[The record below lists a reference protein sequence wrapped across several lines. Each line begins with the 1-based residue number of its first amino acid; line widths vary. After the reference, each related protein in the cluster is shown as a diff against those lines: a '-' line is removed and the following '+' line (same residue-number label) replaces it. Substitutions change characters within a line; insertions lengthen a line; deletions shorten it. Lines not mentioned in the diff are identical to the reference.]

1 MRKGIWITV
10 LLGILL
16 ALLVLLGYWLG
27 TPRLLSVSP
36 APQATSVAPGAEVLL
51 NFSRPMQPTAMA
63 SYLAFE
69 PARSGTYS
77 LQGSTLVFTPAGPWP
92 AGETIQARLL
102 PGAPASGILA
112 LPLSQGLEWSFSI
125 RQPSL
130 VYLYPATDP
139 AELTVQSP
147 ISGATRSLTK
157 VTGGVLDFDI
167 SADGSQI
174 FYSTRQA
181 GGSAIYRLDLAGA
194 PGTEATPGVSSPA
207 EQTAQPV
214 FTCSEALCD
223 ALALSPKG
231 DYLAYERGSLPASGQ
246 TENFQ
251 VWVLPLASGGSAEP
265 FLAGA
270 AGHQTTQPS
279 WSSAGLL
286 AFYDSNEKAYIF
298 TEPGAGER
306 GRFPNETGQGGA
318 WHPDGRQFLAPEI
331 IFVDTGSSPS
341 VTGLEPRADSHLLL
355 YNLDTKAT
363 QDLTPGQ
370 GIEDTSPVF
379 SPDGKFLAFARKYLD
394 DLHWTPGRQLW
405 VARLDTREARPLT
418 SEPDYNHYQFAWSFS
433 GEQLA
438 YVRFNQTAPSE
449 PPEIWVMNLLDG
461 TQSRLAVGG
470 YSPHWTP

>member
-1 MRKGIWITV
+1 MRKGLWITV

-16 ALLVLLGYWLG
+16 ALLVMLGYWLG
-27 TPRLLSVSP
+27 TPRLLSVLP
-36 APQATSVAPGAEVLL
+36 APQASNVAPDAQVLL
-51 NFSRPMQPTAMA
+51 NFTRPLQTSAIA
-63 SYLAFE
+63 DRLAFE
-69 PARSGTYS
+69 PAMDGTYS
-77 LQGSTLVFTPAGPWP
+77 WQGSTLVFTPARPWP
-92 AGETIQARLL
+92 AGVTVQARLL
-102 PGAPASGILA
+102 PGAPASGILELA
-112 LPLSQGLEWSFSI
+112 LRQGLEWAFNI

-130 VYLYPATDP
+130 VYLHPATDP

-147 ISGATRSLTK
+147 ISSATRSLTN

-167 SADGSQI
+167 SADGALVY
-174 FYSTRQA
+174 YSIRQA

-194 PGTEATPGVSSPA
+194 PGPEATPGTSGPA
-207 EQTAQPV
+207 EQIAHQV
-214 FTCSEALCD
+214 LTCKEALCD

-231 DYLAYERGSLPASGQ
+231 DYLAYERGLLPDAGQ
-246 TENFQ
+246 AENFQ
-251 VWVLPLASGGSAEP
+251 VWVLPLAAGAAAEP

-286 AFYDSNEKAYIF
+286 AFYDSNETAYFF
-298 TEPGAGER
+298 TEPGAGAR
-306 GRFPNETGQGGA
+306 GRFPNETGQGGS

-331 IFVDTGSSPS
+331 IFVDTGSSS
-341 VTGLEPRADSHLLL
+341 TVTGLQPRADSHLLL
-355 YNLDTKAT
+355 YNLDTKAI
-363 QDLTPGQ
+363 QDLTPGE

-394 DLHWTPGRQLW
+394 EKRWTPGRQLW
-405 VARLDTREARPLT
+405 VARMDTREARPLT
-418 SEPDYNHYQFAWSFS
+418 SEPDYNHYQFAWSVS

-449 PPEIWVMNLLDG
+449 PPELWVMNLLDG

-470 YSPHWTP
+470 YAPRWTP